1 MTGVTTDATSGT
13 TTGTTVQSP
22 LTLVMPV
29 RPEARAAL
37 RAEVEQLQA
46 LPRDRNPVITALDA
60 IGTVHFARFVFI
72 DDERL
77 AVITTYDGDFERYIM
92 DFVDFVG
99 PVFDDLLQHVVD
111 APALPVEQHRSDFLA
126 YVRKN
131 DLTCVPPFYSA
142 YPTRT
147 VQDVLADAA
156 AQS

>member
-60 IGTVHFARFVFI
+60 IGTVHFARFVFLD

-77 AVITTYDGDFERYIM
+77 AVITTYDGDFEHYIM
-92 DFVDFVG
+92 DFVDHIG
-99 PVFDDLLQHVVD
+99 PVFDMLLRHMVD
-111 APALPVEQHRSDFLA
+111 PPPLPVQQHPEEFLA
-126 YVRKN
+126 YVRRH
-131 DLTCVPPFYSA
+131 DLGCVGPFYSA
-142 YPTRT
+142 YPTRP
-147 VQDVLADAA
+147 VIDIRADDAG
-156 AQS
+156 

>member
-13 TTGTTVQSP
+13 RTGTTVQSP

-60 IGTVHFARFVFI
+60 IGTVHFARFVFL
-72 DDERL
+72 DDDARL

-92 DFVDFVG
+92 DFVDHIG
-99 PVFDDLLQHVVD
+99 PVFDMLLRHMVD
-111 APALPVEQHRSDFLA
+111 PPPLPVQQHPEEFLA
-126 YVRKN
+126 YVRRH
-131 DLTCVPPFYSA
+131 DLGCVGPFYSA
-142 YPTRT
+142 YPTRP
-147 VQDVLADAA
+147 VIDIRADDAG
-156 AQS
+156 

>member
-29 RPEARAAL
+29 RPDACAAL

-60 IGTVHFARFVFI
+60 IGTVHFARFVFL
-72 DDERL
+72 DDDARL

-92 DFVDFVG
+92 DFVDHIG
-99 PVFDDLLQHVVD
+99 PVFDMLLRHMVD
-111 APALPVEQHRSDFLA
+111 PPPLPVQQHPEEFLA
-126 YVRKN
+126 YVRRH
-131 DLTCVPPFYSA
+131 DLGCVGPFYSA
-142 YPTRT
+142 YPTRP
-147 VQDVLADAA
+147 VIDIRADDAG
-156 AQS
+156 

>member
-1 MTGVTTDATSGT
+1 MTGVTTDATSG
-13 TTGTTVQSP
+13 TGTTVQSP

-60 IGTVHFARFVFI
+60 IGTVHFARFVFLD

-92 DFVDFVG
+92 DFVDHIG
-99 PVFDDLLQHVVD
+99 PVFDMLLRHMVD
-111 APALPVEQHRSDFLA
+111 PPPLPVQQHPEDFLA
-126 YVRKN
+126 YVRRH
-131 DLTCVPPFYSA
+131 DLGCVGPFYSA
-142 YPTRT
+142 YPTRP
-147 VQDVLADAA
+147 VIDIRADDAG
-156 AQS
+156 

>member
-1 MTGVTTDATSGT
+1 MTDARTADAP
-13 TTGTTVQSP
+13 VQNP
-22 LTLVMPV
+22 LTLVMTV
-29 RPEARAAL
+29 KPEDREVL
-37 RAEVEQLQA
+37 RAKVHGLQA
-46 LPRDRNPVITALDA
+46 LPPEKNPVTTALEE

-72 DDERL
+72 DEDRL

-92 DFVDFVG
+92 DFVDYIG
-99 PVFDDLLQHVVD
+99 PVFDDLLQHMVD
-111 APALPVEQHRSDFLA
+111 APELPVEQHRQEFLA

-156 AQS
+156 AQPQP

>member
-29 RPEARAAL
+29 RPDARAAL

-60 IGTVHFARFVFI
+60 IGTVHFARFVFL
-72 DDERL
+72 DDDARL

-92 DFVDFVG
+92 DFVDHIG
-99 PVFDDLLQHVVD
+99 PVFDMLLRHMVD
-111 APALPVEQHRSDFLA
+111 PPPLPVQQHPEEFLA
-126 YVRKN
+126 YVRRH
-131 DLTCVPPFYSA
+131 DLGCVGPFYSA
-142 YPTRT
+142 YPTRP
-147 VQDVLADAA
+147 VIDIRADDAG
-156 AQS
+156 

>member
-29 RPEARAAL
+29 RPDARAAL

-60 IGTVHFARFVFI
+60 IGTVHFARFVFL
-72 DDERL
+72 DDGERL

-92 DFVDFVG
+92 DFVDHIG
-99 PVFDDLLQHVVD
+99 PVFDMLLRHMVD
-111 APALPVEQHRSDFLA
+111 PPPLPVQQHPEDFLA
-126 YVRKN
+126 YVRRH
-131 DLTCVPPFYSA
+131 DLGCVGPFYSA
-142 YPTRT
+142 YPTRP
-147 VQDVLADAA
+147 VIDIRADDAG
-156 AQS
+156 

>member
-60 IGTVHFARFVFI
+60 IGTVHFARFVFLD

-92 DFVDFVG
+92 DFVDHIG
-99 PVFDDLLQHVVD
+99 PVFDMLLRHMVD
-111 APALPVEQHRSDFLA
+111 PPPLPVQQHPEDFLA
-126 YVRKN
+126 YVRRH
-131 DLTCVPPFYSA
+131 DLGCVGPFYSA
-142 YPTRT
+142 YPTRP
-147 VQDVLADAA
+147 VIDIRADDAG
-156 AQS
+156 

>member
-77 AVITTYDGDFERYIM
+77 AVITTYDGDFARYIM
-92 DFVDFVG
+92 DFVDHIG
-99 PVFDDLLQHVVD
+99 PVFDMLLRHMVD
-111 APALPVEQHRSDFLA
+111 PPALPVQQHPEEFLA
-126 YVRKN
+126 YVRRH
-131 DLTCVPPFYSA
+131 DLGCVGPFYSA
-142 YPTRT
+142 YPTRP
-147 VQDVLADAA
+147 VIDIRADDAG
-156 AQS
+156 

>member
-29 RPEARAAL
+29 RPDARAAL

-60 IGTVHFARFVFI
+60 IGTVHFARFVFL
-72 DDERL
+72 DDDARL

-92 DFVDFVG
+92 DFVDHIG
-99 PVFDDLLQHVVD
+99 PVFDMLLRHMVD
-111 APALPVEQHRSDFLA
+111 PPPLPVQQHPEDFLA
-126 YVRKN
+126 YVRRH
-131 DLTCVPPFYSA
+131 DLGCVGPFYSA
-142 YPTRT
+142 YPTRP
-147 VQDVLADAA
+147 VIDIRADDAG
-156 AQS
+156 